1 MKKTLIITTL
11 IASLIISACGIEAPI
26 DANVPEL
33 ANITP
38 DYGDGTKTYARYC
51 SGCHDNETNG
61 APLPSM
67 TVVWGEP
74 QATWRKTMEQHI
86 QKQYIDKPQSIAG
99 PGLSEKTFADSV
111 YYMTTQPGNRQGGF

>member
-1 MKKTLIITTL
+1 MKKRFIT
-11 IASLIISACGIEAPI
+11 IAVLAPALLAACGLEAPI

-51 SGCHDNETNG
+51 SGCHDNGTNG

-67 TVVWGEP
+67 TVTWGEP